1 MKYLCWKRK
10 IFPVYSDLKL
20 PLANQLP
27 TKHFYL
33 NFRKRKTETETKLK
47 KQRKKLLSHHLR
59 PGRVC
64 LLKMSCLPMTTLR
77 WKTWKHLDKVY
88 FINEIIYRYHTV
100 SSQNFRSLSFS
111 GINVIKRSIIK
122 TMKFFSLNRNIHL

>member
-1 MKYLCWKRK
+1 MKIPSSNLERTCCVQELFMTFRTIFVHNMFFRCSTKRRASDK
-10 IFPVYSDLKL
+10 DLPVYSDLKL

-88 FINEIIYRYHTV
+88 FINEIIYRY
-100 SSQNFRSLSFS
+100 
-111 GINVIKRSIIK
+111 
-122 TMKFFSLNRNIHL
+122 

>member
-1 MKYLCWKRK
+1 MIWNTYLCWKRK

-64 LLKMSCLPMTTLR
+64 LLKMSCLPMKTLR

-88 FINEIIYRYHTV
+88 FINESIVFFYLISGGTLTKLKPKYFKKQ
-100 SSQNFRSLSFS
+100 SSLSSFLL
-111 GINVIKRSIIK
+111 
-122 TMKFFSLNRNIHL
+122 T